1 MPGYARSAWGTDPFA
16 ADGYV
21 RTGADRPLDNAA
33 SGMVRNGDYVLDS
46 NGNRVASDPILER
59 VMFYLSTI
67 VGTFRTPDGRLRG
80 SGVVRIQ
87 HRNPGAGIAV
97 RNDVLRAL
105 APMTSTGEI
114 RNVRVEPDF
123 QDHDKSTAVNFY
135 RVIYDG

>member
-67 VGTFRTPDGRLRG
+67 KGTHRSASGAMPG
-80 SGVVRIQ
+80 SSFVRIR
-87 HRNPGAGIAV
+87 HNNPGAGVTV
-97 RNDVLRAL
+97 RSDVLRAL
-105 APMTSTGEI
+105 APMISSGEI
-114 RNVRVEPDF
+114 SNVQVVADPY
-123 QDHDKSTAVNFY
+123 DHDQSTSVNFY
-135 RVIYDG
+135 RVTYDA